1 MDTSTTNELA
11 GGVKYYQEERAGAGH
26 AFSLLRD
33 YLKLA
38 EGADFNLKSP
48 FKAIVRFGIP
58 YVKITDLQKSL
69 HARLI
74 MLASHSHTL
83 VGRLLMGSNTDY
95 LIHLV

>member
-1 MDTSTTNELA
+1 MACFLDTSTTEIA
-11 GGVKYYQEERAGAGH
+11 GGVKYNRVERAETGH

-58 YVKITDLQKSL
+58 YVKIKDVQKSL
-69 HARLI
+69 RDTHIRW
-74 MLASHSHTL
+74 
-83 VGRLLMGSNTDY
+83 
-95 LIHLV
+95 